1 LEDDLKKDA
10 IVLGSILTTL
20 FSLFTMLAFASP
32 ESGKT
37 PHRVPRVN
45 SQIHVDAILNEE
57 VWQRAL
63 VMEVKY
69 EVRPGENIP
78 APVRTE
84 VLLAYSESHL
94 YAAFRAYDPDASQI
108 RARIADRDNLWSDDW
123 VVLILDTFNDER
135 RTYDFFCNP
144 LGVQGDEIESP
155 QGEEPAWDAIWDSA
169 GRITREGY
177 VVEMAIPFSSFRFQR
192 TDGDQIWGF
201 DAVRSY
207 PRSVRHH
214 LGLFPRDRNNNCYL
228 CQAEK
233 LIGFAGATPGRNIEI
248 DPTLSGLVTQEREG
262 VTEGPFE
269 ERDRHLDPGI
279 SASWGFTPN
288 LTVNATI
295 NPDFSQVE
303 ADAAQLD
310 INTQFALFYPEKRPF
325 FLEAS
330 DYFDTR
336 LSAVHTRTLADPEW
350 GLKVTGRE
358 GANIIGL
365 FVVRDEITNLLFPAS
380 QGSRSTSLQM
390 NSTGAVAR
398 YRRDVGTSSSLGV
411 LLTDRDGEDYYNRLA
426 GFDGN
431 IRVTPR
437 DRLRFQVLGS
447 RTRYPEEVSSDFDQ
461 PHDFFEG
468 TAFDVYYS
476 HDTRSLDWYGI
487 YRQISPDFRADLGFM
502 TQADFRYIDIGWG
515 HTWNND
521 PDHWWNMLNFGSG
534 YEYED
539 DFQGG
544 ILHRGVTF
552 WFNYAGLI
560 QSWIDVYGQAG
571 RETFNGTE
579 FDNSYLNVEGGI
591 RPSGAL
597 YLQIETAFG
606 NQIDYANTRQGRWI
620 SLEPYIECKLG
631 RHLTLE
637 LDHIFERLDI
647 DEGRLYTANISQLKL
662 VYQFTKRAFLR
673 TILQYVYYD
682 YNVELYTF
690 PIDPE
695 YKSFFSQTLFSYK
708 INPQTVLFLGYS
720 DNYFGDQ
727 DLSLRQTDRTFF
739 AKIGY
744 AWVL

>member
-1 LEDDLKKDA
+1 MNKDT
-10 IVLGSILTTL
+10 IVLASILTAL
-20 FSLFTMLAFASP
+20 LSAFTVPALASP

-45 SQIHVDAILNEE
+45 SQIHVDAVLDEE
-57 VWQRAL
+57 VWQQAL
-63 VMEVKY
+63 VMELDY

-84 VLLAYSESHL
+84 VLLAYGESHL
-94 YAAFRAYDPDASQI
+94 YAAFRAYDPDPSQI
-108 RARIADRDNLWSDDW
+108 RARMADRDNLWSDDW

-135 RTYDFFCNP
+135 RSYDFFCNP

-169 GRITREGY
+169 GRITAEGY

-192 TDGDQIWGF
+192 TEGDQIWSF

-214 LGLFPRDRNNNCYL
+214 LGLFPRDRSNNCYL

-248 DPTLSGLVTQEREG
+248 DPTLSGLVTQERER
-262 VTEGPFE
+262 VTQGPFA
-269 ERDRHLDPGI
+269 ERDRNLDPGI

-310 INTQFALFYPEKRPF
+310 INTQFALFYSEKRPF

-336 LSAVHTRTLADPEW
+336 LSVVHTRTLADPEW

-380 QGSRSTSLQM
+380 QGSRSTSLQT
-390 NSTGAVAR
+390 NSTGTVAR

-411 LLTDRDGEDYYNRLA
+411 LLTDREGEDYYNRLA
-426 GFDGN
+426 GLDGN
-431 IRVTPR
+431 IRVSPR
-437 DRLRFQVLGS
+437 DRVRLQFLGS
-447 RTRYPEEVSSDFDQ
+447 RTRYPEEVLSDFDQ
-461 PHDFFEG
+461 PHNFLEG

-476 HDTRSLDWYGI
+476 HDTRSLDWYGV
-487 YRQISPDFRADLGFM
+487 YRQVSPLFRADLGFM
-502 TQADFRYIDIGWG
+502 TQADFRYMDVGWG

-521 PDHWWNMLNFGSG
+521 PDHWWNMLNIGSG
-534 YEYED
+534 YENEW
-539 DFQGG
+539 DFDNE
-544 ILHRGVTF
+544 LLSTAYTF
-552 WFNYAGLI
+552 WFNYAGLS
-560 QSWIDVYGQAG
+560 QSWVDLYAEWG
-571 RETFNGTE
+571 RQSFNG
-579 FDNSYLNVEGGI
+579 VELDKRGVDIHGGI
-591 RPSGAL
+591 RPSGTL
-597 YLQIETAFG
+597 YFEMDFTVG
-606 NQIDYANTRQGRWI
+606 DGIDYANTRQGRLVL
-620 SLEPYIECKLG
+620 LEPFAEWKLG

-637 LDHIFERLDI
+637 VGHIFEQLI
-647 DEGRLYTANISQLKL
+647 VDEGRLYTANINQLKT
-662 VYQFTKRAFLR
+662 VYQFTKRSFLR
-673 TILQYVYYD
+673 TILQYLYYD
-682 YNVELYTF
+682 YNTDLYTF

-695 YKSFFSQTLFSYK
+695 YKSLFSQTLFSYK